1 MASEGIIKNIVN
13 NFLEH
18 VVVLNTD
25 KKIIFQTNDLISLLG
40 FNAKEI
46 DHLSVGQLFISP
58 AFSLDGVLGKAKKY
72 GEFIGTENLKHKTKN
87 YINVAYRLYYEEDE
101 VTNAGYYVFYLRD
114 NTQQNLIRKDII
126 KKSLTIERLSKSRK
140 IRGGKVEEAIFEIL
154 ESSSRAMNTA
164 RVNAW
169 VFDAEKTEIQCIGNF
184 DARENKL
191 VPQTSLPRIAMPKYF
206 HLFETEKII
215 ITSDAFHESKTAELL
230 EFYLKPQDIQS
241 LMDIPVRIE
250 GEIIGVICFE
260 HVGSPREWTLQEQKF
275 GLVVSQMLSL
285 TIETH
290 NKIVAKQALEVSLAE
305 QNVLLQEVHHRVKNN
320 LSIVA
325 SLMNLQADKSHNEYH
340 KQLFMECRNRL
351 DSIASVHELIYK
363 AKSYSQLNFKDYL
376 NQIIEHISSSY
387 SSIKHVHI
395 EKEITDVHVDI
406 STAISL
412 ALIVNELIT
421 NAYKH
426 AFNNRK
432 EGIIEISMHE
442 NNKQVLLTVKDNGNG
457 FDKTVISKNSIGM
470 DILNGLIEQ
479 IEGTYQLT
487 SNEKG
492 TSYKISFSKK

>member
-1 MASEGIIKNIVN
+1 MATEVIIKNLVN

-18 VVVLNTD
+18 VIVLNAD
-25 KKIIFQTNDLISLLG
+25 KKITFQTDDISALLG
-40 FNAKEI
+40 FDANEI
-46 DHLSVGQLFISP
+46 EHLSVSHLFINP
-58 AFSLDGVLGKAKKY
+58 NFLLDDVLTKAKKY

-101 VTNAGYYVFYLRD
+101 ASHTSYYIFYLRD

-140 IRGGKVEEAIFEIL
+140 IREGKIDEAVFEIL

-164 RVNAW
+164 RLNAW
-169 VFDAEKTEIQCIGNF
+169 VFDDKKTEIQCIGNF

-215 ITSDAFHESKTAELL
+215 MTSDAFNEPKTAELL
-230 EFYLKPQDIQS
+230 EFYLKPHDIQS

-250 GEIIGVICFE
+250 GEMIGVICFE
-260 HVGSPREWTLQEQKF
+260 HVGSPREWTLQEQKY
-275 GLVVSQMLSL
+275 GLVAAQMLSL

-290 NKIVAKQALEVSLAE
+290 NKILAKQALEVSLTE
-305 QNVLLQEVHHRVKNN
+305 QSILMQEVHHRVKNN

-325 SLMNLQADKSHNEYH
+325 SLMNLQAEKSLDEYH
-340 KQLFMECRNRL
+340 KQLFMECKNRL
-351 DSIASVHELIYK
+351 ESIVTVHELIYK
-363 AKSYSQLNFKDYL
+363 AKSYKQLNFKDYL
-376 NQIIEHISSSY
+376 DQIIKHISSSY
-387 SSIKHVHI
+387 SSIKNVRI
-395 EKEITDVHVDI
+395 EKDIKDVNIDI
-406 STAISL
+406 STAVSL

-426 AFNNRK
+426 AFNMIK
-432 EGIIEISMHE
+432 EGVVEISLFE
-442 NNKQVLLTVKDNGNG
+442 NNKEVFLTIKDNGSG
-457 FDKTVISKNSIGM
+457 FDKTVVSKNSIGM
-470 DILNGLIEQ
+470 DILNGLVEQ
-479 IEGTYQLT
+479 ISGTYQLT

-492 TSYKISFSKK
+492 TLYKISFSKK

>member
-1 MASEGIIKNIVN
+1 MASEVIINNLVN

-18 VVVLNTD
+18 VIVLNAD
-25 KKIIFQTNDLISLLG
+25 KIISFQTNDISSLLG
-40 FNAKEI
+40 FSVDEI
-46 DHLSVGQLFISP
+46 HDLSIRKLFISP
-58 AFSLDGVLGKAKKY
+58 TFSLDDTLAKAKKY

-101 VTNAGYYVFYLRD
+101 VSHTSYYVFYLRD
-114 NTQQNLIRKDII
+114 NTQQKLIRKDII

-140 IRGGKVEEAIFEIL
+140 IREGKVEEAIFEIL

-169 VFDAEKTEIQCIGNF
+169 VFDAKKTEIQCIGNF

-260 HVGSPREWTLQEQKF
+260 HVGSPREWNLQEQKF
-275 GLVVSQMLSL
+275 GLVIAQMVSL

-305 QNVLLQEVHHRVKNN
+305 QGILLQEVHHRVKNN
-320 LSIVA
+320 LSIVT
-325 SLMNLQADKSHNEYH
+325 SLMNLQADKSQDEYH

-363 AKSYSQLNFKDYL
+363 AKSYTQLNFKDYL

-387 SSIKHVHI
+387 SSIKNVRI
-395 EKEITDVHVDI
+395 EKGITDVHVDI

-426 AFNNRK
+426 AFNNTK
-432 EGIIEISMHE
+432 DGIIEISLLE
-442 NNKQVLLTVKDNGNG
+442 NNKQVFLTVKDNGSG
-457 FDKTVISKNSIGM
+457 FDKTVVSKNSIGM
-470 DILNGLIEQ
+470 DILNGLVEQ
-479 IEGTYQLT
+479 ISGTCQLM

>member
-1 MASEGIIKNIVN
+1 MATEVIIKNLVN

-18 VVVLNTD
+18 VIVLNVD
-25 KKIIFQTNDLISLLG
+25 KKITFQTDDISALLG
-40 FNAKEI
+40 FDANEI
-46 DHLSVGQLFISP
+46 EHLSVSHLFINP
-58 AFSLDGVLGKAKKY
+58 NFSLDDVLTKAKKY

-101 VTNAGYYVFYLRD
+101 ASHTSYYIFYLRD

-140 IRGGKVEEAIFEIL
+140 IREGKIDEAVFEIL

-164 RVNAW
+164 RLNAW
-169 VFDAEKTEIQCIGNF
+169 VFDDKKTEIQCIGNF

-215 ITSDAFHESKTAELL
+215 MTSDAFNEPKTAELL
-230 EFYLKPQDIQS
+230 ELYLKPHDIQS

-250 GEIIGVICFE
+250 GEMIGVICFE
-260 HVGSPREWTLQEQKF
+260 HVGSPREWTLQEQKY
-275 GLVVSQMLSL
+275 GLVAAQMLSL

-290 NKIVAKQALEVSLAE
+290 TKILAKQALEVSLTE
-305 QNVLLQEVHHRVKNN
+305 QSILMQEVHHRVKNN

-325 SLMNLQADKSHNEYH
+325 SLMNLQADKSNDEYH
-340 KQLFMECRNRL
+340 KQLFMECKNRL
-351 DSIASVHELIYK
+351 ESIVTVHELIYK
-363 AKSYSQLNFKDYL
+363 AKSYKQLNFKDYL
-376 NQIIEHISSSY
+376 NQIIKHISSSY
-387 SSIKHVHI
+387 SSIKNVRI
-395 EKEITDVHVDI
+395 EKDIKDVNIDI
-406 STAISL
+406 STAVSL

-426 AFNNRK
+426 AFNMIK
-432 EGIIEISMHE
+432 EGVVEISLFE
-442 NNKQVLLTVKDNGNG
+442 NNKQIFLTIKDNGSG
-457 FDKTVISKNSIGM
+457 FDKTVVSKNSIGM
-470 DILNGLIEQ
+470 DILNGLVEQ
-479 IEGTYQLT
+479 ISGTYQLT

-492 TSYKISFSKK
+492 TLYKISFSKK

>member
-1 MASEGIIKNIVN
+1 MATEVIIKNLVN

-18 VVVLNTD
+18 VIVLNAD
-25 KKIIFQTNDLISLLG
+25 KKITFQTDDISALLG
-40 FNAKEI
+40 FDANEI
-46 DHLSVGQLFISP
+46 EHLSVSHLFINP
-58 AFSLDGVLGKAKKY
+58 NFSLDDVLTKAKKY

-101 VTNAGYYVFYLRD
+101 ASHTSYYIFYLRD

-140 IRGGKVEEAIFEIL
+140 IREGKIDEAVFEIL

-164 RVNAW
+164 RLNAW
-169 VFDAEKTEIQCIGNF
+169 VFDDKKTEIQCIGNF

-215 ITSDAFHESKTAELL
+215 MTSDAFNEPKTAELL
-230 EFYLKPQDIQS
+230 EFYLKPHDIQS

-250 GEIIGVICFE
+250 GEMIGVICFE
-260 HVGSPREWTLQEQKF
+260 HVGSPREWTLQEQKY
-275 GLVVSQMLSL
+275 GLVAAQMLSL

-290 NKIVAKQALEVSLAE
+290 TKILAKQALEVSLTE
-305 QNVLLQEVHHRVKNN
+305 QSILMQEVHHRVKNN

-325 SLMNLQADKSHNEYH
+325 SLMNLQADKSNDEYH
-340 KQLFMECRNRL
+340 KQLFMECKNRL
-351 DSIASVHELIYK
+351 ESIVTVHELIYK
-363 AKSYSQLNFKDYL
+363 AKSYKQLNFKDYL
-376 NQIIEHISSSY
+376 NQIIKHISSSY
-387 SSIKHVHI
+387 SSIKNVRI
-395 EKEITDVHVDI
+395 EKDIKDVNIDI
-406 STAISL
+406 STAVSL

-426 AFNNRK
+426 AFNMIK
-432 EGIIEISMHE
+432 EGVVEISLFE
-442 NNKQVLLTVKDNGNG
+442 NNKQIFLTIKDNGSG
-457 FDKTVISKNSIGM
+457 FDKTVVSKNSIGM
-470 DILNGLIEQ
+470 DILNGLVEQ
-479 IEGTYQLT
+479 ISGTYQLT

-492 TSYKISFSKK
+492 TLYKISFSKK

>member
-1 MASEGIIKNIVN
+1 MATEVIIKNLVN

-18 VVVLNTD
+18 VIVLNAD
-25 KKIIFQTNDLISLLG
+25 KKITFQTDDISALLG
-40 FNAKEI
+40 FDANEI
-46 DHLSVGQLFISP
+46 EHLSVSHLFINP
-58 AFSLDGVLGKAKKY
+58 NFSLDDVLTKAKKY

-101 VTNAGYYVFYLRD
+101 ASHTSYYIFYLRD

-140 IRGGKVEEAIFEIL
+140 IREGKIDEAVFEIL

-164 RVNAW
+164 RLNAW
-169 VFDAEKTEIQCIGNF
+169 VFDDKKTEIQCIGNF

-215 ITSDAFHESKTAELL
+215 MTSDAFNEPKTAELL
-230 EFYLKPQDIQS
+230 EFYLKPHDIQS

-250 GEIIGVICFE
+250 GEMIGVICFE
-260 HVGSPREWTLQEQKF
+260 HVGSPREWTLQEQKY
-275 GLVVSQMLSL
+275 GLVAAQMLSL

-290 NKIVAKQALEVSLAE
+290 TKILAKQALEISLTE
-305 QNVLLQEVHHRVKNN
+305 QSILMQEVHHRVKNN

-325 SLMNLQADKSHNEYH
+325 SLMNLQADKSNDEYH
-340 KQLFMECRNRL
+340 KQLFMECKNRL
-351 DSIASVHELIYK
+351 ESIVTVHELIYK
-363 AKSYSQLNFKDYL
+363 AKSYKQLNFKDYL
-376 NQIIEHISSSY
+376 NQIIKHISSSY
-387 SSIKHVHI
+387 SSIKNVRI
-395 EKEITDVHVDI
+395 EKDIKDVNIDI
-406 STAISL
+406 STAVSL

-426 AFNNRK
+426 AFNMIK
-432 EGIIEISMHE
+432 EGVVEISLFE
-442 NNKQVLLTVKDNGNG
+442 NNKQIFLTIKDNGSG
-457 FDKTVISKNSIGM
+457 FDKTVVSKNSIGM
-470 DILNGLIEQ
+470 DILNGLVEQ
-479 IEGTYQLT
+479 ISGTYQLT

-492 TSYKISFSKK
+492 TLYKISFSKK

>member
-1 MASEGIIKNIVN
+1 MATEVIIKNLVN

-18 VVVLNTD
+18 VIVLNVD
-25 KKIIFQTNDLISLLG
+25 KKITFQTDDISALLG
-40 FNAKEI
+40 FDANEI
-46 DHLSVGQLFISP
+46 EHLSVSHLFINP
-58 AFSLDGVLGKAKKY
+58 NFSLDDVLTKAKKY

-101 VTNAGYYVFYLRD
+101 ASHTSYYIFYLRD

-140 IRGGKVEEAIFEIL
+140 IREGKIDEAVFEIL

-164 RVNAW
+164 RLNAW
-169 VFDAEKTEIQCIGNF
+169 VFDDKKTEIQCIGNF

-215 ITSDAFHESKTAELL
+215 MTSDAFNEPKTAELL
-230 EFYLKPQDIQS
+230 ELYLKPHDIQS

-250 GEIIGVICFE
+250 GEMIGVICFE
-260 HVGSPREWTLQEQKF
+260 HVGSPREWTLQEQKY
-275 GLVVSQMLSL
+275 GLVAAQMLSL

-290 NKIVAKQALEVSLAE
+290 TKILAKQALEVSLTE
-305 QNVLLQEVHHRVKNN
+305 QSILMQEVHHRVKNN

-325 SLMNLQADKSHNEYH
+325 SLMNLQADKSNDEYH
-340 KQLFMECRNRL
+340 KQLFMECKNRL
-351 DSIASVHELIYK
+351 ESIVTVHELIYK
-363 AKSYSQLNFKDYL
+363 AKSYKQLNFKDYL
-376 NQIIEHISSSY
+376 DQIIKHISSSY
-387 SSIKHVHI
+387 SSIKNVRI
-395 EKEITDVHVDI
+395 EKDIKDVNIDI
-406 STAISL
+406 STAVSL

-426 AFNNRK
+426 AFNMIK
-432 EGIIEISMHE
+432 EGVVEISLFE
-442 NNKQVLLTVKDNGNG
+442 NNKQIFLTIKDNGSG
-457 FDKTVISKNSIGM
+457 FDKTVVSKNSIGM
-470 DILNGLIEQ
+470 DILNGLVEQ
-479 IEGTYQLT
+479 ISGTYQLT

-492 TSYKISFSKK
+492 TLYKISFSKK

>member
-1 MASEGIIKNIVN
+1 MATEVIIKNLVN

-18 VVVLNTD
+18 VIVLNAD
-25 KKIIFQTNDLISLLG
+25 KKITFQTDDISALLG
-40 FNAKEI
+40 FDANEI
-46 DHLSVGQLFISP
+46 EHLSVSHLFINP
-58 AFSLDGVLGKAKKY
+58 NFSLDDVLTKAKKY

-101 VTNAGYYVFYLRD
+101 ASHTSYYIFYLRD

-140 IRGGKVEEAIFEIL
+140 IREGKIDEAVFEIL

-164 RVNAW
+164 RLNAW
-169 VFDAEKTEIQCIGNF
+169 VFDDKKTEIQCIGNF

-215 ITSDAFHESKTAELL
+215 MTSDAFNEPKTAELL
-230 EFYLKPQDIQS
+230 ELYLKPHDIQS

-250 GEIIGVICFE
+250 GEMIGVICFE
-260 HVGSPREWTLQEQKF
+260 HVGSPREWTLQEQKY
-275 GLVVSQMLSL
+275 GLVAAQMLSL

-290 NKIVAKQALEVSLAE
+290 TKILAKQALEVSLTE
-305 QNVLLQEVHHRVKNN
+305 QSILMQEVHHRVKNN

-325 SLMNLQADKSHNEYH
+325 SLMNLQADKSNDEYH
-340 KQLFMECRNRL
+340 KQLFMECKNRL
-351 DSIASVHELIYK
+351 ESIVTVHELIYK
-363 AKSYSQLNFKDYL
+363 AKSYKQLNFKDYL
-376 NQIIEHISSSY
+376 NQIIKHISSSY
-387 SSIKHVHI
+387 SSIKNVRI
-395 EKEITDVHVDI
+395 EKDIKDVNIDI
-406 STAISL
+406 STAVSL

-426 AFNNRK
+426 AFNMIK
-432 EGIIEISMHE
+432 EGVVEISLFE
-442 NNKQVLLTVKDNGNG
+442 NNKQIFLTIKDNGSG
-457 FDKTVISKNSIGM
+457 FDKTVVSKNSIGM
-470 DILNGLIEQ
+470 DILNGLVEQ
-479 IEGTYQLT
+479 ISGTYQLT

-492 TSYKISFSKK
+492 TLYKISFSKK